1 MGIMDFSD
9 RRRVM
14 KKTLLVLCLILMA
27 ATAFAGFKGVVNFKP
42 YFKFDNTPAADVETE
57 GYYNNIGWKKS
68 EGAQLDNW
76 YMTKQDYWLE
86 AFRSPSILDLGFVAQ
101 GDKFGVVFIMDIRQD
116 TLAYFKDGNIGNFS
130 NIPFLTHMIELN
142 FPRMGYIDYR
152 STDGNFYASVG
163 RRQVKW
169 GPATYDMAIA
179 DSQPFLDNATVQID
193 IPMKNGWNFWY
204 NFMGVAFK
212 YFMAYDKYIDATFRE
227 AYPDQFGPKSV
238 FTHKFAVENSHL
250 RFSFAELNVVYGKDP
265 TLLDFSPTVIWHD
278 NYQDDF
284 SNVMLSFT
292 AEAKYGPVRGFANFT
307 MDDYDLPHE
316 VGDNEH
322 TFNSSKPAAIGV
334 VAGVEVNLL
343 EGEEV
348 KSSRFNYQ
356 DYALKDRT
364 FKVNTGLN
372 IGYEIYYC
380 SKFMYNRKYTVGKY
394 TSPYQFISFAGAGYC
409 FDTDAFYLGFKYG
422 PDTLLNRL
430 YAEYNNNPYSA
441 YFSAEYMIRG
451 SYGIE
456 SKYGDVDWYNEHLKS
471 PYDLTEPVTHVLMLE
486 AGFAYYLQE
495 GFKVDASL
503 GFTSDITHGT
513 SAFRAS
519 VGASI
524 AVCDVDWKNL
534 FK

>member
-1 MGIMDFSD
+1 MK
-9 RRRVM
+9 RVLLAIC
-14 KKTLLVLCLILMA
+14 LLVVAMSL
-27 ATAFAGFKGVVNFKP
+27 FAEVKGVVNFKP

-68 EGAQLDNW
+68 EGAQLDDW

-86 AFRSPSILDLGFVAQ
+86 AFKDPSILDLGFVAQ

-116 TLAYFKDGNIGNFS
+116 TLIYFRDGNEGNFS

-152 STDGNFYASVG
+152 SSDGGFYASVG
-163 RRQVKW
+163 RRQIKW

-179 DSQPFLDNATVQID
+179 DSQPFLDNAYVQIN
-193 IPMKNGWNFWY
+193 IPMKNEWKFWY
-204 NFMGVAFK
+204 GFTGIAFK
-212 YFMAYDKYIDATFRE
+212 YFLNYGKYLDATYTADPE
-227 AYPDQFGPKSV
+227 YKTWGPKTV
-238 FTHKFAVENSHL
+238 FTHKFAMENQKL

-265 TLLDFSPTVIWHD
+265 SLLDFSPTVVWHD

-292 AEAKYGPVRGFANFT
+292 AEGKFGPVRTFANFT

-316 VGDNEH
+316 NKGDQK
-322 TFNSSKPAAIGV
+322 FNSAKPAAIGV
-334 VAGVEVNLL
+334 IAGVELNLL
-343 EGEEV
+343 KGEEV
-348 KSSRFNYQ
+348 KSSKFNYQ
-356 DYALKDRT
+356 DYALREDT

-380 SKFMYNRKYTVGKY
+380 SKFMYNRNHSVGKY
-394 TSPYQFISFAGAGYC
+394 ASPYQFISFAGSGYC
-409 FDTDAFYLGFKYG
+409 FDENAFFLGFKYG
-422 PDTLLNRL
+422 PDSLLNRL
-430 YAEYNNNPYSA
+430 YVEYVDNPLSA
-441 YFSAEYMIRG
+441 YASVEYLRRG
-451 SYGIE
+451 SYGIDSPYNKE
-456 SKYGDVDWYNEHLKS
+456 YFNEHLET
-471 PYDLTEPVTHVLMLE
+471 PYDLSEPVTDVLMLE
-486 AGFAYYLQE
+486 AGCSYYLQE

-503 GFTSDITHGT
+503 AFTADITHGT
-513 SAFRAS
+513 QAFKAN

-524 AVCDVDWKNL
+524 AVCDVDWNKL